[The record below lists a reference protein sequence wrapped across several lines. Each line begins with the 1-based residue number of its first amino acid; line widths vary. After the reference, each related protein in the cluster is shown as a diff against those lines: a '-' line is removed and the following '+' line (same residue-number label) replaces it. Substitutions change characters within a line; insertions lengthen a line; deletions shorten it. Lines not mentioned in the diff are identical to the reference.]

1 MNKIRL
7 TLASPVCPRD
17 SIQSKDAIAINV
29 FIDHD
34 PTGVVYAT
42 KRAGYTLKTSSVTAT
57 VSKGIIYSTNQ
68 NLLYYIN
75 DKKVPVNIP

>member
-1 MNKIRL
+1 MNKLRL
-7 TLASPVCPRD
+7 ILALPLEPRD
-17 SIQSKDAIAINV
+17 SLQGKDAIAVNI
-29 FIDHD
+29 FIDQD
-34 PTGVVYAT
+34 PTGAVYAT

-57 VSKGIIYSTNQ
+57 VSKGIIYNTNQ